1 MFSNSLYSA
10 PTHLPSPISN
20 SAPMQAKLKT
30 DLIPHK
36 HTKHLMPLFPQSGQ
50 HCQIPYFFWLIS
62 NLTESNTQ
70 IRTGIN
76 LQKHTRTL
84 ECLTG
89 AFNSKVQIYGKIK
102 L

>member
-10 PTHLPSPISN
+10 LKHLSSLTSN
-20 SAPMQAKLKT
+20 NSPMQAKLKT

-50 HCQIPYFFWLIS
+50 HCQIPYFLWLTS
-62 NLTESNTQ
+62 KLSESNTQ
-70 IRTGIN
+70 IQIGIN

-89 AFNSKVQIYGKIK
+89 AFNSKVQIYSKTK